1 MLLLRSLRATPLGVV
16 KPRSIA
22 AFSSFRPASTP
33 STISAQT
40 ARAFSRQTSST
51 NKINVTAQLNKF
63 TRQFSSGRTARQ
75 VKMNNNENPNL
86 KQKYSQQGPFS
97 IAWNVTP
104 GYIKF
109 FGLALFFFNCALFIT
124 MPILFIIVP
133 PFILLGLWFR
143 SRIASSQIGVMNQ
156 RWVGMSQQSLVYKC
170 KGPLDLQKLNR
181 VCVNRIHQ
189 AINDDER
196 EINSILKVDPFAMS
210 RNGQSLTLDPTGRIS
225 QSSMLYP
232 RETKIDS
239 ENPFDNLPGREE
251 MIAFEELLLDKSIE
265 GKPKQQVIGVV
276 DVVLT
281 HDASFDPFAS
291 HYAEADNEFHYR
303 LEVRPAKTLFPES
316 SDVVILSA
324 PAPKDTE
331 MEDVTDHIIDVDPVS
346 KEHFGDDD
354 KKAKK
359 A

>member
-1 MLLLRSLRATPLGVV
+1 MLLLRSLRATPLGVA

-22 AFSSFRPASTP
+22 AFSSFQPIASKVSP
-33 STISAQT
+33 QT
-40 ARAFSRQTSST
+40 VRAFSRQTTVPKT
-51 NKINVTAQLNKF
+51 NVMAQLNKF
-63 TRQFSSGRTARQ
+63 TRQFSSGRAARQ
-75 VKMNNNENPNL
+75 VKMNHKENPNL
-86 KQKYSQQGPFS
+86 KQKYSQHGPFA

-104 GYIKF
+104 AYLKF
-109 FGLALFFFNCALFIT
+109 FGLALFFFNCALFISF
-124 MPILFIIVP
+124 PILFLIVP
-133 PFILLGLWFR
+133 PFLLGMFWFR
-143 SRIASSQIGVMNQ
+143 SRVASSQIGVMNQ
-156 RWVGMSQQSLVYKC
+156 RWVGMAQQSLVYKC

-181 VCVNRIHQ
+181 VCVNRIHE

-196 EINSILKVDPFAMS
+196 DINSILKVDPFAMS

-232 RETKIDS
+232 RQTKIDT

-291 HYAEADNEFHYR
+291 HYADADNEFHYR
-303 LEVRPAKTLFPES
+303 LEVRPAKTLFPEE

-331 MEDVTDHIIDVDPVS
+331 MEDVTDHVIDVDPVS
-346 KEHFGDDD
+346 KEHFGDD
-354 KKAKK
+354 KKGHK

>member
-1 MLLLRSLRATPLGVV
+1 MLLLRSLRASPLGVV
-16 KPRSIA
+16 RPRV
-22 AFSSFRPASTP
+22 AFSATSFSSSFSTVSSTAS
-33 STISAQT
+33 S
-40 ARAFSRQTSST
+40 TSSFSSVARPT
-51 NKINVTAQLNKF
+51 TKINVVAQLF
-63 TRQFSSGRTARQ
+63 SRQFSSGRTASQ
-75 VKMNNNENPNL
+75 VKMNNKENPNL
-86 KQKYSQQGPFS
+86 KQKYSQHGPFS

-104 GYIKF
+104 PFIKF

-156 RWVGMSQQSLVYKC
+156 RWVGMAQQALVYKC

-181 VCVNRIHQ
+181 VCVNRIHE

-196 EINSILKVDPFAMS
+196 DINSILKVDPFGMS

-232 RETKIDS
+232 RETKVDTQ
-239 ENPFDNLPGREE
+239 NPFDNLPGREE

-265 GKPKQQVIGVV
+265 GTPKQQVIGVV

-281 HDASFDPFAS
+281 HDASFDPFAT
-291 HYAEADNEFHYR
+291 HYAEADNEFRYR

-331 MEDVTDHIIDVDPVS
+331 TEDVTDHIIDVDPVD
-346 KEHFGDDD
+346 KEHFGDD
-354 KKAKK
+354 KAKK
-359 A
+359 DKKE